1 MNELDRLLNLPAATR
16 KAFFDKLEYY
26 TYALCEIDDTNKRV
40 PFYIG
45 KGKNDRCLMHLD
57 DKKDSGKTEKINFLI
72 EQKKLGI
79 DILAYKLDETT
90 SIIVES
96 VCIDLLNIDNLTN
109 IKRGHGDENKRL
121 PINQLVNLLGNER
134 VKILPEHRGVAFLL
148 EKTFR
153 HDFGDLEILEYTRG
167 IWSRKQRDD
176 VKFAYATFRGIIKEV
191 YEIYTWVPAGTQQYF
206 TRVLDPEKVGKR
218 YEFVGKKASESI
230 RNRYID
236 KLISKPRSF
245 GDPFV
250 RVGFEE

>member
-1 MNELDRLLNLPAATR
+1 MNGINQILSMPIVAR
-16 KAFFDKLEYY
+16 KAFFDKLGFY
-26 TYALCEIDDTNKRV
+26 TYALCEIDASNKRI

-45 KGKNDRCLMHLD
+45 KGKNDRCLSHLH
-57 DKKDSGKTEKINFLI
+57 DKKITGKTEKIRTLF

-79 DILAYKLDETT
+79 DILAYKLDEPT
-90 SIIVES
+90 SLIVES

-109 IKRGHGDENKRL
+109 AVRGHGDTNKRL
-121 PINQLVNLLGNER
+121 PIYELMNVLRKDPITV
-134 VKILPEHRGVAFLL
+134 LPEHKGIAFLL

-153 HDFGDLEILEYTRG
+153 HNFGDLEILEHTRG
-167 IWSRKQRDD
+167 IWSRKQKDD

-206 TRVLDPEKVGKR
+206 TRVLDPEKVRKR

-230 RNRYID
+230 RNRYVGQ
-236 KLISKPRSF
+236 LISKTRSF

-250 RVGFEE
+250 KVGFE